1 MKLYEI
7 TNEYLN
13 VLNDVCNEETGEIN
27 ETALARLDEVKD
39 DLKNKGVA
47 IASFIEN
54 IEAEEKAIKEAIEK
68 MERRKKQLA
77 NQSQF
82 LTDYLRTNM
91 ERCGITEISC
101 PYFKVRLKKCPV
113 SVDVFDENSIPDDYK
128 KVKSVVSLD
137 KLKIRDEILAGVVV
151 PGAALKQ
158 NMSLVIR

>member
-27 ETALARLDEVKD
+27 EQALARLDEVKD

-54 IEAEEKAIKEAIEK
+54 IEAEEKAIEEAIQK
-68 MERRKKQLA
+68 MQRRKKQLA
-77 NQSQF
+77 NQSEF
-82 LTDYLRTNM
+82 LVSYLQTNM
-91 ERCGITEISC
+91 ERCGINEISC
-101 PYFKVRLKKCPV
+101 PYFKVKLKKCPV

-128 KVKSVVSLD
+128 RRKEVISVD
-137 KLKIRDEILAGVVV
+137 KIKIRDEILAGVIV
-151 PGAALKQ
+151 PGAALRQ
-158 NMSLVIR
+158 NLSLVIR